1 MQPAKRAGSIVLIA
15 SLLAVTGTAGV
26 SSASPTSPACKK
38 AKAALKSAKKRHAA
52 PARIKRLQARVR
64 SACR

>member
-1 MQPAKRAGSIVLIA
+1 MQTAKRTGSVLLIA
-15 SLLAVTGTAGV
+15 SLLAVTGAAGV

-38 AKAALKSAKKRHAA
+38 AKAALKYAKKHHAA
-52 PARIKRLQARVR
+52 PGKIKRLQARVR